1 MYLFDMYPFVRLYA
15 KREGRSEEWLM
26 DGWISGTKTHVLFM
40 ATDQVGWLLLSLD
53 ARDGFFRDWFP
64 D

>member
-1 MYLFDMYPFVRLYA
+1 MAHGWV
-15 KREGRSEEWLM
+15 EG
-26 DGWISGTKTHVLFM
+26 KTHVLFM